1 MFANL
6 RRFASS
12 PSRFRPLLL
21 GLLAAGSLSALPA
34 AAVPFEG
41 VYGPPTSADQGARR
55 VKPVRLCPVRGFI
68 AVGTSD
74 VGAINP
80 QVYVVRT
87 DIFGTTM
94 WENVYNIGGGFAGQ
108 DEGRA
113 IVELA
118 DGSGFV
124 VLGNTWN
131 ASWSTALIKIDC
143 NGNVVWTQRYSWT
156 SSSQMRGF
164 DLIQTTTGDAS
175 QGTAA
180 GDLAVAGYVSG
191 ATPNEDPFLLRTQVN
206 GTLIWNRAYITTA
219 NDRFNALTEAT
230 PGFGVTGDLVAV
242 GSTVVGTDNQ
252 ALVARVSGDNGLYGG
267 PYRCVGHYGDTDLQ
281 SFFSVVEL
289 RTAPYAGEL
298 VFAGLTSGAAYS
310 DDIYLVRSQA
320 NPCVLLAQARLGDTG
335 QPQQIDREIALDL
348 REILQGL
355 APTPGMPPIGSL
367 ILTGDVADL
376 AFTQSDVP
384 LLAVDPAN
392 FNVILGRLFGTQL
405 PGIEVGFSL
414 ERIPNYQGG
423 QINGYV
429 IAGLSSSDREGVG
442 DPRDLYMVATDSLLD
457 TPCSRIYKPVVTPL
471 PWPAGHL
478 DPQTY
483 QPAVA
488 ASVSTGRSGL
498 DTDYPV
504 CP

>member
-1 MFANL
+1 MFQDFRSLA
-6 RRFASS
+6 ASALL
-12 PSRFRPLLL
+12 LLL
-21 GLLAAGSLSALPA
+21 GALPV
-34 AAVPFEG
+34 AAVPFEA
-41 VYGPPTSADQGARR
+41 VYGPDTKVDQGARR
-55 VKPVRLCPVRGFI
+55 VKPVRLCPTRGFI

-74 VGAINP
+74 LGAVNP
-80 QVYVVRT
+80 QVYVIRT
-87 DIFGTTM
+87 DTGGIRV

-124 VLGNTWN
+124 ILANTFN

-156 SSSQMRGF
+156 PSSQMRGF

-175 QGTAA
+175 HGTAA

-191 ATPNEDPFLLRTQVN
+191 ATPNEDPFLFRTQVN
-206 GTLIWNRAYITTA
+206 GTLIWNRAYITDVD
-219 NDRFNALTEAT
+219 DRFNALTEAT

-242 GSTVVGTDNQ
+242 GSTIVGTNDQ
-252 ALVARVSGDNGLYGG
+252 GLVARVSGDDGLYGG
-267 PYRCVGHYGDTDLQ
+267 PFRCVGHYGDGDLQ

-289 RTAPYAGEL
+289 RTAPHAGEL
-298 VFAGLTSGAAYS
+298 VFAGLSNGAAYA

-320 NPCVLLAQARLGDTG
+320 NPCLLLAQARLGDTN

-348 REILQGL
+348 REILQPL
-355 APTPGMPPIGSL
+355 SPSPGMPPIGSL
-367 ILTGDVADL
+367 ALTGDVADL

-384 LLAVDPAN
+384 LLAVDPGN
-392 FNVILGRLFGTQL
+392 FNVLFGRLFGSQL
-405 PGIEVGFSL
+405 SGTEVGFSL

-423 QINGYV
+423 TINGYV
-429 IAGLSSSDREGVG
+429 IAGYSTSDPQGAA
-442 DPRDLYMVATDSLLD
+442 DPRDLYLVATDSLLD
-457 TPCSRIYKPVVTPL
+457 TPCSRLYKPVVTPL
-471 PWPAGHL
+471 TWPAGHL

-483 QPAVA
+483 QPATAVGVA
-488 ASVSTGRSGL
+488 TGQSWL
-498 DTDYPV
+498 DTDDLI